1 MGEGVDLCEKLGGC
15 VSWTTGGREKSW
27 YISSASSP
35 SMTVNMGVDLGG
47 WEGVMV
53 CDPLT
58 GGRSEN
64 LGATKSRRDIRSHSP
79 LISYLHT
86 RPNIKTKKQTNKILT
101 EHPGPQLNLFNNAAP
116 YIMYIYVIH
125 IFLHNTCYKY
135 TVSLLQKN

>member
-1 MGEGVDLCEKLGGC
+1 MAWVVIKRAKHNLKKDVLWDTL
-15 VSWTTGGREKSW
+15 
-27 YISSASSP
+27 
-35 SMTVNMGVDLGG
+35 VNMGVDLGG

-86 RPNIKTKKQTNKILT
+86 RPNIKNKQTK
-101 EHPGPQLNLFNNAAP
+101 
-116 YIMYIYVIH
+116 
-125 IFLHNTCYKY
+125 
-135 TVSLLQKN
+135 S